1 LWRIVEEG
9 ARSDGFPLRRFV
21 RAPPDERATSENR
34 RLLKKSARL
43 LLESAAL
50 FCKSPVL
57 LPWRL
62 RAAVPSAGGG

>member
-1 LWRIVEEG
+1 VPG
-9 ARSDGFPLRRFV
+9 Y
-21 RAPPDERATSENR
+21 ER
-34 RLLKKSARL
+34 KSAAFEKSPL
-43 LLESAAL
+43 LFRENAAL